1 MPNCR
6 GLNRFDGWAD
16 DGSSTVDSRIQPASE
31 SAAFDVR
38 IVLHA
43 GARDVLRPLFELAED
58 SPAELDSYLDAGR
71 VLVALHGADVIG
83 HLQLVDTNRPG
94 QVELKNMAVREGLQ
108 GRGIGRQLVRAALD
122 LVAAERAST
131 LVVATAAADIGN
143 LRFYQRQ
150 GFRMLAVERD
160 AFTPASGYAPG
171 IRIDGI
177 ELRDRVWLDYQLEP
191 EPTTP
196 MKRPDNVAALA
207 SHIRIARPTGRIDE
221 LLAFYCDGLG
231 LERIDSF
238 QQHRGYSGV
247 MLGLPGSQLH
257 IEFTTHDGDAGHPG
271 LAPTNDNL
279 LVFYLPGRDAVNAVA
294 ERLVVLGHAA
304 VAPENPY
311 WLDIGA
317 LTFEDPD
324 GWRVVLVPSAYS

>member
-1 MPNCR
+1 MTMSSVPN
-6 GLNRFDGWAD
+6 D
-16 DGSSTVDSRIQPASE
+16 DVATTEPA
-31 SAAFDVR
+31 AVDVR
-38 IVLHA
+38 VDLHS
-43 GARDVLRPLFELAED
+43 GSREDLRPLFELAED

-94 QVELKNMAVREGLQ
+94 EVELKNMAVREGLQ

-122 LVAAERAST
+122 LVTAERASA

-150 GFRMLAVERD
+150 GFRMLAIERD

-177 ELRDRVWLDYQLEP
+177 DLRDRVWLDYHLERAADHRMTLP
-191 EPTTP
+191 V
-196 MKRPDNVAALA
+196 NVASLA
-207 SHIRIARPTGRIDE
+207 SHIRIARPTSRLDD

-231 LERIDSF
+231 LARIDSF
-238 QQHRGYSGV
+238 QDHRGYSGV
-247 MLGLPGSQLH
+247 MLGLPGSHLH
-257 IEFTTHDGDAGHPG
+257 IEFTTHDGDAAHLG

-279 LVFYLPGRDAVNAVA
+279 LAFYLPGREAVNVVA
-294 ERLVVLGHAA
+294 ERLVALGHSA